1 MPYSEALAE
10 RVRLLLQETPWY
22 AEKRM
27 FGGLTFMVREHMCCG
42 VIGDELMV
50 RVGKDLNDE
59 ALSRPH
65 ARPMDFTGKP
75 MAGFIYGGAEGLTSD
90 SELTEWV
97 DLGLQFNSTMP
108 EK

>member
-1 MPYSEALAE
+1 
-10 RVRLLLQETPWY
+10 
-22 AEKRM
+22 
-27 FGGLTFMVREHMCCG
+27 MCCG